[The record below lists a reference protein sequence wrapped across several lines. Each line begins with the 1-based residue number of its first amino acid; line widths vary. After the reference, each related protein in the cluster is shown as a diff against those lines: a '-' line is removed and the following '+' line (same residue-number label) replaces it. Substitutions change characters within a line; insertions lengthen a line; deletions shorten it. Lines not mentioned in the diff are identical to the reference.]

1 MTPLLLS
8 LALAAGSLSNFPRP
22 AGGPVAWTAASA
34 TLEGKPAVLLVAG
47 EEVVALRAGGGTPR
61 GFPLAL
67 GAGQKASGP
76 PAAADMDRDGT
87 PEIAVATE
95 GGKLWLWSG
104 GKPVPGFPVSL
115 GAGCRAGPSFA
126 DVDADGRPEVVV
138 GDDKGRL
145 HAFGKGGKEPRGWP
159 VALDSPVT
167 STASSSRF
175 GGGHSLAVGLANGA
189 VHVLALPGGKERPGF
204 PLVTAFQVTAPP
216 AFADFDGDGQMELVV
231 ASQDFQVHVVT
242 GQGRPF
248 AGFPAEAGYRIYDGP
263 AIGDLDGDG
272 RLDLAFASADGF
284 LHAVSAD
291 GRKLPGFPVRV
302 GSRLFGGPAIGDLDG
317 DGKLEVVAIAADG
330 NVVAVAGDGR
340 MLPGFPHRLDA
351 GDVTAS
357 PLLVDLESDRSLSAV
372 IGLPSGEVH
381 ALRATRAGS
390 GAAAP
395 WPVPGHDPAR
405 TGRYGPNPP
414 RFTALAL
421 APLLPRTGDGLS
433 ASWRWASPDAL
444 PGDPEPAPAVEWY
457 RDGAPVAQWRGK
469 KEVPPRTVVK
479 GELWRFA
486 IVPPGGGAPLKSPEV
501 QVGGAP
507 PPAPAIAL
515 EPAQPQR
522 GQPVRAVVTRQ
533 ARDPDGDPVSYRY
546 EWLLDGLPTGIPDPV
561 FPGRLLQRGGVL
573 GLRVVAFDSDG
584 DSEPASAEGRVG
596 NAPPGLATV
605 APVSPTVR
613 RGDPVSVRIE
623 AGAPDPDGDPLTYH
637 FRWIVDGEARNYAS
651 NLATLTGAGLKKGQ
665 KIVAEVRAYDGEL
678 EGPPARAEFAVAD
691 SPPSAPQVE
700 LRPAKPRRGEPIQ
713 AVVASPGVDPDGDP
727 VTYRFAWTRNGSPVA
742 APGQGR
748 ELPGSEV
755 RRGDRFEVEAWA
767 SDGELESSRVKAWV
781 EAVNT
786 PPTAPV
792 IAVRPAR
799 ARGGEPL
806 QMVVLQPSRDADGD
820 RVTHEIAWTREG
832 RALPEKGE
840 NLPAAQVLENSRIRV
855 TVTPRDDVGPG
866 TPARAEVITLG
877 APETRASAGNTPP
890 ARPEIDL
897 EPREPTAGSGLRV
910 RIRTASTDRDGDPV
924 SYRYAWTR
932 DGTLANVTGAEV
944 AKGQIR
950 HGETWAV
957 SVRAFDG
964 QDVSEAAEAG
974 ATVRNTLPPAP
985 SVSISSE
992 GGPVTGEPLRC
1003 EAAAPERDADG
1014 ERVTLRYRWI
1024 RGGEAASVVDRP
1036 ELPAGIVRR
1045 GERWR
1050 CEAVGWD
1057 GTGEGPPGRA
1067 EVTVKNSPPDAPRV
1081 VIEPETARR
1090 AEPLACRIAADATD
1104 PDGDKLRYSYAW
1116 WVNDQEV
1123 RAGADPTRIEAR
1135 LLKKGQTWRCQVTAS
1150 DGTAAGPAG
1159 RAERVVPNTAPGPAR
1174 ARLSPAAPRA
1184 GEPLR
1189 CEIQEPSV
1197 DPDGDV
1203 VRYTYAWTRNGQ
1215 QQGFAPTADEVP
1227 GRLLRTGDRWRCLAT
1242 PSDGDLSGPPAPT
1255 LEAAVVPGKEE

>member
-1 MTPLLLS
+1 MSQLLLS
-8 LALAAGSLSNFPRP
+8 LALAAQSLSSFPRP
-22 AGGPVAWTAASA
+22 AGGPVTQTAAA
-34 TLEGKPAVLLVAG
+34 VALDGKPAVLLVAG
-47 EEVVALRAGGGTPR
+47 EEVVAFRAGGGTPR
-61 GFPLAL
+61 GFPLPL

-95 GGKLWLWSG
+95 GGRLHLWSG
-104 GKPVPGFPVSL
+104 GRPVPGFPVSL

-159 VALDSPVT
+159 LALDAPVT
-167 STASSSRF
+167 SSASSSRF
-175 GGGHSLAVGLANGA
+175 AGGHSLAVGLSNGA
-189 VHVLALPGGKERPGF
+189 VRVLALPGGKERPGF

-216 AFADFDGDGQMELVV
+216 AFADLDGDGQMELIV
-231 ASQDFQVHVVT
+231 ASQDFQVYVVT
-242 GQGRPF
+242 EQGRPF
-248 AGFPAEAGYRIYDGP
+248 PGFPVEAGYRIYDGP
-263 AIGDLDGDG
+263 AVGDLDGDG
-272 RLDLAFASADGF
+272 RLDLAFASADGW

-302 GSRLFGGPAIGDLDG
+302 GSRLFGGPALGDLDG
-317 DGKLEVVAIAADG
+317 DGKLELVAASADG
-330 NVVAVAGDGR
+330 NLVAVAGNGQV
-340 MLPGFPHRLDA
+340 LPGFPHRLEAQDLA
-351 GDVTAS
+351 AA
-357 PLLVDLESDRSLSAV
+357 PLLVDLEGDRSLSAV

-381 ALRATRAGS
+381 ALRAARAGT

-395 WPVPGHDPAR
+395 WPVPGRDAAR

-421 APLLPRTGDGLS
+421 APLLPRTGDRLS

-444 PGDPEPAPAVEWY
+444 PGDPEPAPGLEWY
-457 RDGAPVAQWRGK
+457 RNGAAVPQWRGK
-469 KEVPPRTVVK
+469 REVPPGTVAK

-486 IVPPGGGAPLKSPEV
+486 VLPPGGGAAVKSPEV

-507 PPAPAIAL
+507 PSAPAVAL
-515 EPAQPQR
+515 DPPQPMR
-522 GQPVRAVVTRQ
+522 GQAVRAVVTRPS
-533 ARDPDGDPVSYRY
+533 RDADGDPVTYRY
-546 EWLLDGLPTGIPDPV
+546 EWLLDGLPSGIPDPV

-573 GLRVVAFDSDG
+573 GLRVVASDPDG
-584 DSEPASAEGRVG
+584 ESEAATAEGRVG
-596 NAPPGLATV
+596 NAPPG
-605 APVSPTVR
+605 APGVSAAAPTVR
-613 RGDPVSVRIE
+613 RGEPLSVRID

-637 FRWIVDGEARNYAS
+637 FRWTVDGEVRNYAS
-651 NLATLTGAGLKKGQ
+651 NIATLTGAGLRKGQ
-665 KIVAEVRAYDGEL
+665 KVVAEVRAYDGEL
-678 EGPPARAEFAVAD
+678 EGPPARAEFAVVD
-691 SPPSAPQVE
+691 SPPSAPLVE
-700 LRPAKPRRGEPIQ
+700 IRPARPRRGDALQ
-713 AVVASPGVDPDGDP
+713 AVVTAPAVDPDGDP
-727 VTYRFAWTRNGSPVA
+727 VSYRFAWTRNGSPVA

-748 ELPGSEV
+748 EVPGSEV

-767 SDGELESSRVKAWV
+767 TDGQLESSRTKAWV

-786 PPTAPV
+786 PPTAPAIV
-792 IAVRPAR
+792 LRPAR

-806 QMVVLQPSRDADGD
+806 QMAIVQPSRDADGD
-820 RVTHEIAWTREG
+820 KVSYEIAWTREG
-832 RALPEKGE
+832 RALPERGE
-840 NLPAAQVLENSRIRV
+840 TLAASQVPENSRIRV
-855 TVTPRDDVGPG
+855 AVTPRDDAGPG
-866 TPARAEVITLG
+866 APARAEVITLG

-890 ARPEIDL
+890 TRPEIEL

-932 DGTLANVTGAEV
+932 DGTIANVTGAEV
-944 AKGQIR
+944 AKGQLR
-950 HGETWAV
+950 HGEVWGV
-957 SVRAFDG
+957 SVRAYDG

-974 ATVRNTLPPAP
+974 TAVRNTPPP
-985 SVSISSE
+985 QPTVSIRTE
-992 GGPVTGEPLRC
+992 GAPVTGEPLRC

-1014 ERVTLRYRWI
+1014 ERVTLRFRWL
-1024 RGGEAASVVDRP
+1024 RGGDGASTVDGP

-1057 GTGEGPPGRA
+1057 GTAEGPAGRA
-1067 EVTVKNSPPDAPRV
+1067 EVTVRNSAPDAPRV
-1081 VIEPETARR
+1081 AIEPETARR

-1104 PDGDKLRYSYAW
+1104 LDGDRIRYAYAW
-1116 WVNDQEV
+1116 WANDQEV
-1123 RAGADPTRIEAR
+1123 RAGPDPTRIEAKA
-1135 LLKKGQTWRCQVTAS
+1135 LKKGQTWRCQVTAS
-1150 DGTAAGPAG
+1150 DGIATGPAG
-1159 RAERVVPNTAPGPAR
+1159 RAEKVIPNNAPGPAR
-1174 ARLSPAAPRA
+1174 ARLSPTAPRA

-1189 CEIQEPSV
+1189 CEIREPSV

-1215 QQGFAPTADEVP
+1215 QQGFAPTTDEVP
-1227 GRLLRTGDRWRCLAT
+1227 GRLLRAGDRWRCLAT

-1255 LEAAVVPGKEE
+1255 LEGGVVAGKEE